1 MADTWLPGDTRQR
14 IQDLIKS
21 NNTTQADL
29 AAVIGLSEIAF
40 SRYLQGK
47 TEMLGDG
54 YIIRIA
60 KHFNVSTDF
69 LLGETDI
76 PDRKN
81 YDIEELGLSAESAKV
96 LYTGKIDS
104 GILNLLIENPRFP
117 QLIRLLALY
126 KDETMVAGLQTA
138 NQNYTFLRS
147 LLIGQAKSHPEDA
160 ATATDLAQMM
170 SALKTQ
176 PVAADIDAI
185 RTVFMQI
192 VSDIKKRAATEGQNH
207 QAATAEILEDYRNTL
222 TKGEEAFDLKSTT
235 PEDTV
240 QSIMHYARQG
250 DFSPEIMT
258 DLENVLNRLF
268 EAAQVPRNDE

>member
-1 MADTWLPGDTRQR
+1 MT
-14 IQDLIKS
+14 
-21 NNTTQADL
+21 NT
-29 AAVIGLSEIAF
+29 
-40 SRYLQGK
+40 
-47 TEMLGDG
+47 
-54 YIIRIA
+54 
-60 KHFNVSTDF
+60 
-69 LLGETDI
+69 TDI

-96 LYTGKIDS
+96 LYTGKVDS
-104 GILNLLIENPRFP
+104 DILNLLIENPRFP
-117 QLIRLLALY
+117 YLIRLLSLY
-126 KDETMVAGLQTA
+126 KDETMVAGLQAA

-147 LLIGQAKSHPEDA
+147 LLIGQARSHPEDA

-192 VSDIKKRAATEGQNH
+192 VSDIKKRAASEAKNY

-222 TKGEEAFDLKSTT
+222 TKGEEAFDLKSNT
-235 PEDTV
+235 PENTV

-250 DFSPEIMT
+250 DFPDELIAE
-258 DLENVLNRLF
+258 LEAVLSKLF